1 MEKFSVGD
9 VVFVRFPFS
18 DLSGQKLRPAL
29 LLAEA
34 GRGDLVLCQI
44 TSQRYADERAIK
56 LEPDDFSQGRL
67 IKVSY
72 IRPAKLFTANME
84 IVEKTVGRVKPEVL
98 RLVVSEVASLLGA
111 QQ

>member
-1 MEKFSVGD
+1 MEEFSVGD

-44 TSQRYADERAIK
+44 TSQRYADARAIE
-56 LEPDDFSQGRL
+56 LDADDFSQGRL

-72 IRPAKLFTANME
+72 IRPAKLFTANAS
-84 IVEKTVGRVKPEVL
+84 IVEKTAGRVKPD
-98 RLVVSEVASLLGA
+98 VVQRVVNEIASLLNA
-111 QQ
+111 QR

>member
-1 MEKFSVGD
+1 MEEFSVGD

-34 GRGDLVLCQI
+34 GRGDMVLCQI
-44 TSQRYADERAIK
+44 TSQRYADARAIK
-56 LEPDDFSQGRL
+56 LGPDDFSQGHL

-72 IRPAKLFTANME
+72 IRPAKLFTANAK
-84 IVEKTVGRVKPEVL
+84 IVEKTAGRVKPEVI
-98 RLVVSEVASLLGA
+98 RRVVNEVTKLLNA
-111 QQ
+111 